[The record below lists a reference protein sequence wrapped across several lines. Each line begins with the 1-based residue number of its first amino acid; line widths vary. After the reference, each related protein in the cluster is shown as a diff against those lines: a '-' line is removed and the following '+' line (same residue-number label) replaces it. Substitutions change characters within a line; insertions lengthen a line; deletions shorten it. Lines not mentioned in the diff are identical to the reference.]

1 MYGNSPDKTNV
12 LSDYLSEI
20 IYKTKEKENF
30 AYNHFGEPPI
40 ICYRGEPQLYDTS
53 LTPSY
58 FRNDFGHV
66 SEQYL
71 IELLDDYSISS
82 EKYDNNLS
90 KMIDSQHYIAL
101 SKLLDITY
109 SILPAI
115 YFAINSNEEND
126 GYVYIFVFPQSF
138 SPNSKYLNLYFD
150 KLLTKNLY
158 PYSKDFKVINHSYN
172 NERMKLQSGGFILF
186 PGETYTKIPECYYEK
201 IRINHKDKN
210 SIKEELL
217 KYFNITESTIYPEK
231 DKRSDI
237 IRNKLQNNKSN
248 NVHSE
253 KSYKTEINTFI
264 NLLLYEIQYKV
275 YGETNKKN
283 YKEENTRK
291 MDESLR
297 IFRKEKN
304 AYLDYISLN
313 FSKKKRRKRLEYA
326 MNRFELIELQLKNP
340 K

>member
-1 MYGNSPDKTNV
+1 
-12 LSDYLSEI
+12 
-20 IYKTKEKENF
+20 
-30 AYNHFGEPPI
+30 
-40 ICYRGEPQLYDTS
+40 
-53 LTPSY
+53 
-58 FRNDFGHV
+58 
-66 SEQYL
+66 
-71 IELLDDYSISS
+71 
-82 EKYDNNLS
+82 
-90 KMIDSQHYIAL
+90 
-101 SKLLDITY
+101 
-109 SILPAI
+109 
-115 YFAINSNEEND
+115 
-126 GYVYIFVFPQSF
+126 
-138 SPNSKYLNLYFD
+138 
-150 KLLTKNLY
+150 
-158 PYSKDFKVINHSYN
+158 
-172 NERMKLQSGGFILF
+172 MKLQSGGFILF

-201 IRINHKDKN
+201 IRISHKDKN

-275 YGETNKKN
+275 YVETNKRN
-283 YKEENTRK
+283 YKEEDTRK
-291 MDESLR
+291 IDESLR